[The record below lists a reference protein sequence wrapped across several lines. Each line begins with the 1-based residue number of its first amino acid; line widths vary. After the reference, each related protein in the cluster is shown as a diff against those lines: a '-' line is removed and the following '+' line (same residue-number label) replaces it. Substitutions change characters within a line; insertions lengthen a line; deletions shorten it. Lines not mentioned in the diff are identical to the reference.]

1 MQKVFSFMLALL
13 MLLVLASCG
22 VDDDT
27 KGDEQQEAQP
37 DVELEIGKIVDIYEK
52 ALEAYSW
59 FDLTTMPID
68 SYDSKEAD
76 GMVYHKVNHDT
87 IKTYADLEVYLRSLF
102 ADNIVDGLL
111 DQAGVRYRE
120 FDGVLYAIPA
130 DRGADITKGE
140 YILSFDR
147 VSDLK
152 VKCIIEVE
160 LLDENDLETVIG
172 HETHEYNL
180 ELIDGEWVF
189 TNFDLFY

>member
-1 MQKVFSFMLALL
+1 
-13 MLLVLASCG
+13 
-22 VDDDT
+22 
-27 KGDEQQEAQP
+27 
-37 DVELEIGKIVDIYEK
+37 
-52 ALEAYSW
+52 
-59 FDLTTMPID
+59 
-68 SYDSKEAD
+68 
-76 GMVYHKVNHDT
+76 MVYHKVNHDT
-87 IKTYADLEVYLRSLF
+87 IKTYTDLEVYLRSLF
-102 ADNIVDGLL
+102 ADDIVDGLL

-140 YILSFDR
+140 YILSFER

-160 LLDENDLETVIG
+160 LLDENDLETVMG
-172 HETHEYNL
+172 HETHEYSL